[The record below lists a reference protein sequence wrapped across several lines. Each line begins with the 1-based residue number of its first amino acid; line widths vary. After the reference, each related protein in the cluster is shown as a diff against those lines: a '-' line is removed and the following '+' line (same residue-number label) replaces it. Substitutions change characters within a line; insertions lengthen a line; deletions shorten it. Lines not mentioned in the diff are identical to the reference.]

1 MNSPVFIVSGTDTG
15 IGKTIFSAALT
26 QALQGS
32 YWKPVQSGLEDETDS
47 EVVRRLVPDCPVL
60 PEQWRLQLPASPH
73 LSAETEGVE
82 IEPIALNI
90 PHCDRPLVVEG
101 AGGLMVPLTRSLTY
115 LDIFTRWQHPLILC
129 ARTQL
134 GTINHSLLSLEA
146 LRSRNIPVLGVA
158 FIGHAYE
165 DSEGIICELGKVR
178 SLGRL
183 PVMDD
188 LNPQTLV
195 QAFAENFNLND
206 FTGGAR

>member
-1 MNSPVFIVSGTDTG
+1 MNNPVFIVSGTDTG

-60 PEQWRLQLPASPH
+60 PEQWRLQLPASSH

-115 LDIFTRWQHPLILC
+115 LDIFARWQHPLILC

-134 GTINHSLLSLEA
+134 GTINHSLLSLEV
-146 LRSRNIPVLGVA
+146 LRNRNIPVLGVA
-158 FIGHAYE
+158 FIGYAHD
-165 DSEGIICELGKVR
+165 DSEEIICELGNVR
-178 SLGRL
+178 RLGRL
-183 PVMDD
+183 PVLND
-188 LNPQTLV
+188 LNPQTLA

-206 FTGGAR
+206 FTGGVR

>member
-1 MNSPVFIVSGTDTG
+1 MNNPVLIVSGTDTG

-26 QALQGS
+26 QALQGC
-32 YWKPVQSGLEDETDS
+32 YWKPVQSGLEEETDS
-47 EVVRRLVPDCPVL
+47 ETVRRLAPECPVL

-82 IEPIALNI
+82 IEPAALNI
-90 PHCDRPLVVEG
+90 PHCNRPLVVEG
-101 AGGLMVPLTRSLTY
+101 AGGLMVPLTRSQTY
-115 LDIFTRWQHPLILC
+115 LDIFTRWQQPVILC

-146 LRSRNIPVLGVA
+146 LRNRNIPVLGMA
-158 FIGHAYE
+158 FIGHAHE

-178 SLGRL
+178 RLGRL
-183 PVMDD
+183 PILDD
-188 LNPQTLV
+188 LNPQTLR
-195 QAFAENFNLND
+195 QAFAENFNLHD

>member
-1 MNSPVFIVSGTDTG
+1 MNNPVFIVSGTDTG

-32 YWKPVQSGLEDETDS
+32 YWKPVQSGLEEETDS
-47 EVVRRLVPDCPVL
+47 ETVRRLAPHCPVL

-73 LSAETEGVE
+73 LSAEQEGVE
-82 IEPIALNI
+82 IDPAALTI

-101 AGGLMVPLTRSLTY
+101 AGGLMVPLTRSQTY
-115 LDIFTRWQHPLILC
+115 LDIFALWQLPVILC

-146 LRSRNIPVLGVA
+146 LRNRNIPVLGVG
-158 FIGHAYE
+158 FIGHAHE

-178 SLGRL
+178 RLGRL
-183 PVMDD
+183 PVLDD
-188 LNPQTLV
+188 LNPQTLA
-195 QAFAENFNLND
+195 QAFIENFNLHD
-206 FTGGAR
+206 FTGGVR

>member
-1 MNSPVFIVSGTDTG
+1 MNNPVFIVSGTDTG

-47 EVVRRLVPDCPVL
+47 ETVRRLAPHCPVL

-73 LSAETEGVE
+73 LSAEREGVE
-82 IEPIALNI
+82 IDPAVLNI
-90 PHCDRPLVVEG
+90 PHCDRSLVVEG
-101 AGGLMVPLTRSLTY
+101 AGGLMVPLTRTETY
-115 LDIFTRWQHPLILC
+115 LDTFARWQHPLILC

-158 FIGHAYE
+158 FIGHAHE
-165 DSEGIICELGKVR
+165 NSEGIICELGNVR
-178 SLGRL
+178 RLGRL
-183 PVMDD
+183 PVLDD
-188 LNPQTLV
+188 LNPQTLA
-195 QAFAENFNLND
+195 QAFAANFNLD
-206 FTGGAR
+206 GFTGGAR